1 MGVIA
6 IQALGALTFLI
17 GTVWLGR
24 RIRRSTGR
32 AAAERASRI
41 GHLLFWTA
49 LVAPGTVGIFY
60 PGLRSYDRIL
70 GLPSLPGSGIR
81 VAASVML
88 LSLGLVLVVGSHRF
102 LLSRGRGAAAFFLTE
117 RLVTGGLYGRTR
129 NPMSLGF
136 YAACMGVGLLAG
148 STTVILSVVLVLVPT
163 HVMYLKL
170 VEEPELARRF
180 GSDYADYR
188 ERVPFLVPRPRRAR
202 DLPGESARRAGRE

>member
-1 MGVIA
+1 MEVIR
-6 IQALGALTFLI
+6 IQALGALIFLV

-41 GHLLFWTA
+41 GHLLFWAA
-49 LVAPGTVGIFY
+49 LVAPGTVGVFY
-60 PGLRSYDRIL
+60 PGLTSYDRLL
-70 GLPSLPGSGIR
+70 GLPSLPGSVIR
-81 VAASVML
+81 VAVGVLL
-88 LSLGLVLVVGSHRF
+88 LSLGLVLVVGSNRF
-102 LLSRGRGAAAFFLTE
+102 LLSSGRGAAAFLLTE

-136 YAACMGVGLLAG
+136 YAACIGIGLLAG
-148 STTVILSVVLVLVPT
+148 SSTVTLAAVLVLVPI

-180 GSDYADYR
+180 GSTYADYR
-188 ERVPFLVPRPRRAR
+188 ERVPFLVPRLRRAK
-202 DLPGESARRAGRE
+202 DPPGDS